1 MGFYLAWIIDTVAF
15 LWYITDI
22 HKRKGQ
28 SVLKRV
34 FALLLAIALLLA
46 GCAGTQSAEE
56 TTTAGGETM
65 LPKDK
70 EYSILFIGNSYTFYN
85 DMPTVY
91 FQAMA
96 KACGYNLTVATIT
109 KGAYTLEKFANPAD
123 PYGTLVKNALSGATK
138 YDYVIIQEQ
147 SVRPAINAPAFYDGV
162 RALVEKIR
170 GIGAQ
175 PVLYATWGRKT
186 GSDTLEKYNFT
197 NEEMTY
203 KLAAAYDAIA
213 KELEIPVVH
222 VGLAFFDLYTNSAL
236 ELYNADKSHPSAA
249 GSYIAAMSLFCQI
262 FGYAPEEI
270 PIAGPGTDDE
280 TKMIQAAVK
289 KITAEAPV
297 IPENYKTDSAGVTQ
311 TTPPA

>member
-1 MGFYLAWIIDTVAF
+1 M
-15 LWYITDI
+15 
-22 HKRKGQ
+22 
-28 SVLKRV
+28 KRV
-34 FALLLAIALLLA
+34 FALLLAVALLLA

-96 KACGYNLTVATIT
+96 KACGYSLTVATIT
-109 KGAYTLEKFANPAD
+109 KGAYTLEKFADPSD

-138 YDYVIIQEQ
+138 YDFVILQEQ

-175 PVLYATWGRKT
+175 PILYATWGRET

-197 NEEMTY
+197 NEEMTWQ
-203 KLAAAYDAIA
+203 LAASYDAIA
-213 KELEIPVVH
+213 KELDIPVAH
-222 VGLAFFDLYTNSAL
+222 AGIAFFDLYTGSTLN
-236 ELYNADKSHPSAA
+236 LYNADKSHPSVT
-249 GSYIAAMSLFCQI
+249 GSYVAAMSLFCKI
-262 FGYAPEEI
+262 FEYDPEDI
-270 PIAGPGTDDE
+270 TSAGPGTE
-280 TKMIQAAVK
+280 EENALIRQAVK
-289 KITAEAPV
+289 KIIAEDPV
-297 IPENYKTDSAGVTQ
+297 IPEDYKTDSIGITAATE
-311 TTPPA
+311 PA